1 MPPALLP
8 AAVRRRADEAT
19 RLLTESAARL
29 NGAPQPAA
37 VPQPIPS
44 SPAAGADLATLQR
57 QLADTQENLRKANER
72 HDTLQA
78 KYNAEVPRA
87 AADLRTAKTDLLK
100 AQARTQELE
109 QAMQRRIETGDVN
122 SLTDEEKKLLGPAM
136 MLSIAKIAGE
146 VVTRVVDSDLSK
158 RLQPM
163 NDRIDLFERMSEA
176 AYWAVLED
184 GVPDWERVNDEP
196 KFTAWL
202 NQVDP
207 TTQRTRMDLLKRAE
221 AARQGNRIVEIFR
234 AYKEQREI
242 GALSAPANP
251 APNPLEQRGIDPPPG
266 GSAQPELDAQGRR
279 IWKRTEIKAFYSDK
293 AKGKY
298 RGKEAEARDLELD
311 IFAANKEHRV
321 RED

>member
-1 MPPALLP
+1 MPALLP

-29 NGAPQPAA
+29 NGAPQPAPA
-37 VPQPIPS
+37 NPQPTPS
-44 SPAAGADLATLQR
+44 LPAAGADVATLQR

-87 AADLRTAKTDLLK
+87 AADLRTVRTDLQK
-100 AQARTQELE
+100 AQARNQELE
-109 QAMQRRIETGDVN
+109 QAMQRRVEAGDVN
-122 SLTDEEKKLLGPAM
+122 SLTEEEKKLLGPAM
-136 MLSIAKIAGE
+136 MTSMAKIAGE
-146 VVTRVVDSDLSK
+146 IVARAVDSSLDK

-163 NDRIDLFERMSEA
+163 NDRIDQFARMSDA
-176 AYWAVLED
+176 AYYATLDD
-184 GVPDWERVNDEP
+184 GVPNWEVVNDDP
-196 KFTAWL
+196 KFAAWL

-234 AYKEQREI
+234 AYTEQREI
-242 GALSAPANP
+242 GAPSAPAQP
-251 APNPLEQRGIDPPPG
+251 VPHSLDTRTDPPPG
-266 GSAQPELDAQGRR
+266 GSAQPDLDTQGRR
-279 IWKRTEIKAFYSDK
+279 IWKRSEIKGFYADK
-293 AKGKY
+293 ARGQY
-298 RGKEAEARDLELD
+298 RGKEQEARNLELD
-311 IFAANKEHRV
+311 IFAASKESRV